1 MPKNKISV
9 WDYFEKNSFGLPQAN
24 CCKCRKTYKTSGNTS
39 NLWDHLLRAHKI
51 NPKNPQNGSG
61 SDSELE
67 ECRPPQQKKQK
78 VLSFES
84 YLYKRSDKKKIYL
97 DKYVVAMIVLDMQP
111 FSVVSDSGFKQ
122 LIKKLDSKYELPS
135 KTTIKQ
141 RLLPELYNEIK
152 EKLRRYLET
161 VESVALTTD
170 LWTSNYSTIS
180 YMTVTCHFLK
190 EKKLVS
196 TVLDTLQLAGTHN
209 AENISTCLQDII
221 KTWKLDGKVLAV
233 VTDNASNMLLACK
246 IIKLE
251 HLPCFAHTLNLTVE
265 DGIKKTE
272 NLEELLKKCRDIV
285 SYFKRST
292 KASDCLREEQRQ
304 RNEATLKVIQVEIN
318 FSNLT
323 FVKNIYYRTCQQD
336 GTALS

>member
-1 MPKNKISV
+1 M
-9 WDYFEKNSFGLPQAN
+9 
-24 CCKCRKTYKTSGNTS
+24 
-39 NLWDHLLRAHKI
+39 
-51 NPKNPQNGSG
+51 
-61 SDSELE
+61 
-67 ECRPPQQKKQK
+67 
-78 VLSFES
+78 
-84 YLYKRSDKKKIYL
+84 
-97 DKYVVAMIVLDMQP
+97 
-111 FSVVSDSGFKQ
+111 
-122 LIKKLDSKYELPS
+122 
-135 KTTIKQ
+135 
-141 RLLPELYNEIK
+141 
-152 EKLRRYLET
+152 
-161 VESVALTTD
+161 
-170 LWTSNYSTIS
+170 
-180 YMTVTCHFLK
+180 
-190 EKKLVS
+190 
-196 TVLDTLQLAGTHN
+196 
-209 AENISTCLQDII
+209 
-221 KTWKLDGKVLAV
+221 